1 MTENTDS
8 YSIRKL
14 QGFLVMNPHRLV
26 RRRHLLAVCGIAP
39 DSLHPEET
47 PSVCNRQC
55 YLRKERMQRKE
66 PYDQPGRHCK

>member
-14 QGFLVMNPHRLV
+14 QGFLVRNPHRLD
-26 RRRHLLAVCGIAP
+26 RCRHLLAVCDIAP

-47 PSVCNRQC
+47 ASVCNRQC
-55 YLRKERMQRKE
+55 YLHKEPMQRKE
-66 PYDQPGRHCK
+66 PYYQPGRTL